1 MEQDLDR
8 TILYVYSTIYRK
20 CLMPTPRAER
30 KNKNGERLNSY
41 TLNMTSYFSR
51 KKQVS
56 QMQRISLIRA
66 RPILKVRMRLVSY
79 FIVSFQDIA
88 LDAQLEES
96 LHGDF
101 RTIIDGLSDAQ
112 AQLALVKKFVYT
124 KSPVFN
130 AVLTWGLVIFP
141 NYQIVEYSNIF

>member
-1 MEQDLDR
+1 
-8 TILYVYSTIYRK
+8 
-20 CLMPTPRAER
+20 MPTPRAER

-112 AQLALVKKFVYT
+112 AQLALVKKFVYM
-124 KSPVFN
+124 KSPMFN
-130 AVLTWGLVIFP
+130 AVLT
-141 NYQIVEYSNIF
+141 